1 MTITEVSE
9 RYGLSADT
17 IRYYERIGLI
27 PPIHRR
33 NNGIRDFTEE
43 DCNWV
48 SFAKCMRSA
57 GLSIETL
64 IEYVGMFRQGD
75 ATTGARKDL
84 LIEQRV
90 QLAHR
95 IQEMQETLQR
105 LDYKIERYEEIILG
119 FEEKMR

>member
-1 MTITEVSE
+1 
-9 RYGLSADT
+9 
-17 IRYYERIGLI
+17 
-27 PPIHRR
+27 
-33 NNGIRDFTEE
+33 
-43 DCNWV
+43 
-48 SFAKCMRSA
+48 KCMRSA